1 MARHLTYTNY
11 SSNNRRK
18 TTATVIFVIGAL
30 LIGAVSVFLLLAEN
44 DYDLGKAL
52 GMRENEATESADAD
66 ATLPAM
72 AVMTAPKDEY
82 NFLLVCG
89 EDGKDLSFMAEIR
102 VTLSMAKITVDAVS
116 PQLLLE
122 YNGRMLTVAEIYRDY
137 PYDLINCYREN
148 TDVTFDKYFRLT
160 NSRFKSLMTQL
171 GSITVVIEQDIP
183 YTVDDV
189 TYTFRK
195 GENYL
200 TSDLLLKYMTLSAA
214 GEQLL
219 INQEQALCAL
229 LRTHFTDSLVNGGE
243 AYFSSFISY
252 FTTDVSIYDYLSA
265 ADVINTLLRS
275 SPTIEPIS

>member
-1 MARHLTYTNY
+1 MAKYLTYTNY
-11 SSNNRRK
+11 NATNRRK
-18 TTATVIFVIGAL
+18 SAWTAVVIIAAL

-44 DYDLGKAL
+44 DYDIGKAL
-52 GMRENEATESADAD
+52 GMRENDTSSTDAEV

-72 AVMTAPKDEY
+72 AVITAPKDEY

-89 EDGKDLSFMAEIR
+89 EDGKDLSFMAEIC
-102 VTLSMAKITVDAVS
+102 VTLSTAKITVDAVS
-116 PQLLLE
+116 AQQVLS
-122 YNGRMLTVAEIYRDY
+122 YNGRMLTVAEIFRDY

-148 TDVTFDKYFRLT
+148 CDVTFDKYFRLT
-160 NSRFKSLMTQL
+160 DSRFKSLMTDL
-171 GSITVVIEQDIP
+171 GSITVMIEQDIP

-200 TSDLLLKYMTLSAA
+200 TSDLLLKYMTLSAV

-219 INQEQALCAL
+219 ANQEQALCAV
-229 LRTHFTDSLVNGGE
+229 LRTHFTDALVNGGE

-252 FTTDVSIYDYLSA
+252 FSTDVSIYDYLSA

-275 SPTIEPIS
+275 SPTIEAVS